1 MTFGHCFF
9 LCVEKVIQL
18 SDVTIMRGSK
28 YLLENAS
35 ASIFP
40 GQKVGIIGRNGCGKS
55 TLFAAIKGEIAPELG
70 SLTVPR
76 NFRISA
82 VSQQTP
88 SLDISA
94 LDYVKQG
101 DKDLTELLAQKEK
114 AYAENNGE
122 KIALIEDKLG
132 IAGAWTIDSRA
143 KILLHGLGFAEDEMQ
158 KAVKEYSGGWRMR
171 LNLAQALIYKS
182 DVLLLDEP
190 TNHLDLDTIIF
201 LENYLKSF
209 EGTILCI
216 SHDRDFLD
224 TFCSHILHF
233 ESNHLV
239 MYTGNY
245 SDYERLRAER
255 IKNEKANR
263 RREEASLAHMQD
275 FVERFRYKA
284 SKAKQAQS
292 MLKAIDRLK
301 LTAVTQEESPYHIK
315 FADPERTVDIIADL
329 KELDCGYS
337 ENDIILKKVN
347 LMLIAGDRIGL
358 LGRNGQ
364 GKSTLIKTLCS
375 VLKPVHG
382 TVTLGKGIKI
392 GYFAQH
398 ELDQLSGQMSAL
410 DHLRAIDHN
419 AKEKDL
425 RTFLGSFSFS
435 GDKATQKVEDMSGGE
450 QARLALAIVAYQK
463 PNLLLLDEPT
473 NHLDLDM
480 REALSLA
487 LSTYKGALILVSH
500 DRHLLEAIAD
510 KLWLIDDGNV
520 SEFNGDLNDY
530 QEFLNKKNREY
541 KEKLNEKTQ
550 NQPKQ
555 NLFSEK
561 AKAQTYKTK
570 EQKKLEAQK
579 RQSLRPLKLEI
590 EKLEKQMEKIKKSLA
605 DIDTTLSDLE
615 LYSKEPEK
623 VEILSIER
631 AKLSDELDKCEITWI
646 EKQDELELAMKE

>member
-1 MTFGHCFF
+1 
-9 LCVEKVIQL
+9 
-18 SDVTIMRGSK
+18 MRGSK

-70 SLTVPR
+70 ALTVPR
-76 NFRISA
+76 NFKISA

-101 DKDLTELLAQKEK
+101 DKDLTELLTQKEK

-132 IAGAWTIDSRA
+132 IAGVWTIDSRA

-158 KAVKEYSGGWRMR
+158 KAVKEFSGGWRMR

-375 VLKPVHG
+375 VIKPVHG
-382 TVTLGKGIKI
+382 TATLGKGIKI

-631 AKLSDELDKCEITWI
+631 AKQSDELDKCEITWI

>member
-1 MTFGHCFF
+1 M
-9 LCVEKVIQL
+9 IQL

-510 KLWLIDDGNV
+510 KLWLIDDGKV

-646 EKQDELELAMKE
+646 EKQDELEQAMKE

>member
-1 MTFGHCFF
+1 MCR
-9 LCVEKVIQL
+9 K
-18 SDVTIMRGSK
+18 SDSIIRCNHHARKQVP
-28 YLLENAS
+28 LENAS

-76 NFRISA
+76 NFKISA

-132 IAGAWTIDSRA
+132 IAGVWTIDSRA

-158 KAVKEYSGGWRMR
+158 KAVKEFSGGWRMR

-550 NQPKQ
+550 KQPNQ
-555 NLFSEK
+555 NLVSEK

-631 AKLSDELDKCEITWI
+631 AKLSDELDECEIAWI
-646 EKQDELELAMKE
+646 EKQDELEQAMKE

>member
-1 MTFGHCFF
+1 
-9 LCVEKVIQL
+9 
-18 SDVTIMRGSK
+18 MRGSK

-76 NFRISA
+76 NFKISA

-101 DKDLTELLAQKEK
+101 DKDLTELLTQKEK

-132 IAGAWTIDSRA
+132 IAGVWTIDSRA

-158 KAVKEYSGGWRMR
+158 KAVKEFSGGWRMR

-315 FADPERTVDIIADL
+315 FTDPERTVDIIADL

-550 NQPKQ
+550 KQPNQ
-555 NLFSEK
+555 NLVSEK

-631 AKLSDELDKCEITWI
+631 AKLSDELDECEIAWI

>member
-1 MTFGHCFF
+1 
-9 LCVEKVIQL
+9 
-18 SDVTIMRGSK
+18 MRGSK

-76 NFRISA
+76 NFKISA

-101 DKDLTELLAQKEK
+101 DKYLTELLAQKEK

-132 IAGAWTIDSRA
+132 IAGVWTIDSRA

-158 KAVKEYSGGWRMR
+158 KAVKEFSGGWRMR

-233 ESNHLV
+233 ESNNLV

-550 NQPKQ
+550 KQPNQ
-555 NLFSEK
+555 NLVSEK

-631 AKLSDELDKCEITWI
+631 AKLSDELDECEIAWI
-646 EKQDELELAMKE
+646 EKQDELEQAMKE

>member
-1 MTFGHCFF
+1 
-9 LCVEKVIQL
+9 
-18 SDVTIMRGSK
+18 MRGSK

-76 NFRISA
+76 NFKISA

-132 IAGAWTIDSRA
+132 IAGVWTIDSRA

-158 KAVKEYSGGWRMR
+158 KAVKEFSGGWRMR

-255 IKNEKANR
+255 IKNEKAKR

-510 KLWLIDDGNV
+510 KLWLINDGNV

-631 AKLSDELDKCEITWI
+631 AKLSDELDECEIAWI
-646 EKQDELELAMKE
+646 EKQDELEQAMKE

>member
-1 MTFGHCFF
+1 
-9 LCVEKVIQL
+9 
-18 SDVTIMRGSK
+18 MRGSK

-76 NFRISA
+76 NFKISA

-132 IAGAWTIDSRA
+132 IAGVWTIDSRA

-158 KAVKEYSGGWRMR
+158 KAVKEFSGGWRMR

-263 RREEASLAHMQD
+263 HREEASLAHMQD

-550 NQPKQ
+550 KQPNQ
-555 NLFSEK
+555 NLVSEK
-561 AKAQTYKTK
+561 AKAHTYKTK

-631 AKLSDELDKCEITWI
+631 AKLSDELDECEIAWI
-646 EKQDELELAMKE
+646 EKQDELEQAMKE

>member
-1 MTFGHCFF
+1 
-9 LCVEKVIQL
+9 
-18 SDVTIMRGSK
+18 MRGSK

-55 TLFAAIKGEIAPELG
+55 TLFAAIKGEIATELG

-76 NFRISA
+76 NFKISA

-132 IAGAWTIDSRA
+132 IAGVWTIDSRA

-158 KAVKEYSGGWRMR
+158 KAVKEFSGGWRMR

-541 KEKLNEKTQ
+541 KEKINEKTQ

>member
-1 MTFGHCFF
+1 
-9 LCVEKVIQL
+9 
-18 SDVTIMRGSK
+18 MRGSK

-76 NFRISA
+76 NFKISA

-132 IAGAWTIDSRA
+132 IAGVWTIDSRA

-263 RREEASLAHMQD
+263 RREEALLAHMQD

-646 EKQDELELAMKE
+646 EKQDELEQALKE

>member
-1 MTFGHCFF
+1 
-9 LCVEKVIQL
+9 
-18 SDVTIMRGSK
+18 MRGSK

-55 TLFAAIKGEIAPELG
+55 TLFAAVKGEIAPELG

-76 NFRISA
+76 NFKISA

-101 DKDLTELLAQKEK
+101 DKALTELLAQKEK

-132 IAGAWTIDSRA
+132 IAGVWTIDSRA

-158 KAVKEYSGGWRMR
+158 KAVKEFSGGWRMR

-550 NQPKQ
+550 KQPNQ
-555 NLFSEK
+555 NLVSEK

-631 AKLSDELDKCEITWI
+631 AKLSDELDECEIAWI
-646 EKQDELELAMKE
+646 EKQDELEQAMKE

>member
-1 MTFGHCFF
+1 
-9 LCVEKVIQL
+9 
-18 SDVTIMRGSK
+18 MRGSK

-76 NFRISA
+76 NFKISA

-101 DKDLTELLAQKEK
+101 DKDLTELLAKKEK

-132 IAGAWTIDSRA
+132 IAGVWTIDSRA

-158 KAVKEYSGGWRMR
+158 KAVKEFSGGWRMR

-631 AKLSDELDKCEITWI
+631 AKLSDELDKCEITWF

>member
-1 MTFGHCFF
+1 
-9 LCVEKVIQL
+9 
-18 SDVTIMRGSK
+18 MRGSK

-76 NFRISA
+76 NFKISA

-101 DKDLTELLAQKEK
+101 DKALTELLAQKEK

-132 IAGAWTIDSRA
+132 IAGVWTIDSRA

-158 KAVKEYSGGWRMR
+158 KAVKEFSGGWRMR

-410 DHLRAIDHN
+410 DHLRAIDLN

-500 DRHLLEAIAD
+500 DRHLLDAIAD

-631 AKLSDELDKCEITWI
+631 AKLSDELDECEIAWI
-646 EKQDELELAMKE
+646 EKQDKLEQAMKE

>member
-1 MTFGHCFF
+1 
-9 LCVEKVIQL
+9 
-18 SDVTIMRGSK
+18 MRGSK

-76 NFRISA
+76 NFKISA

-132 IAGAWTIDSRA
+132 IAGVWTIDSRA

-158 KAVKEYSGGWRMR
+158 KAVKEFSGGWRMR

-245 SDYERLRAER
+245 SDYEGLRAER

-382 TVTLGKGIKI
+382 TVTLGKDIKI

-631 AKLSDELDKCEITWI
+631 AKLSDELDECEIAWI
-646 EKQDELELAMKE
+646 EKQDELEQAMKE

>member
-1 MTFGHCFF
+1 
-9 LCVEKVIQL
+9 
-18 SDVTIMRGSK
+18 MRGSK

-76 NFRISA
+76 NFKISA

-101 DKDLTELLAQKEK
+101 DKALTELLAQKEK

-132 IAGAWTIDSRA
+132 IAGVWTIDSRA

-158 KAVKEYSGGWRMR
+158 KAVKEFSGGWRMR

-550 NQPKQ
+550 KQPNQ
-555 NLFSEK
+555 NLVSEK

-590 EKLEKQMEKIKKSLA
+590 EKLEKQMDKIKKSLA

-631 AKLSDELDKCEITWI
+631 AKLSDELDECEITWI
-646 EKQDELELAMKE
+646 EKQDELEKAMKE

>member
-1 MTFGHCFF
+1 
-9 LCVEKVIQL
+9 
-18 SDVTIMRGSK
+18 MRGSK

-70 SLTVPR
+70 SLSVPR
-76 NFRISA
+76 NFKISA

-132 IAGAWTIDSRA
+132 IAGVWTIDSRA

-158 KAVKEYSGGWRMR
+158 KAVKEFSGGWRMR

-450 QARLALAIVAYQK
+450 QARLALATVAYQK

>member
-1 MTFGHCFF
+1 
-9 LCVEKVIQL
+9 
-18 SDVTIMRGSK
+18 MRGSK

-76 NFRISA
+76 NFKISA

-132 IAGAWTIDSRA
+132 IAGVWTIDSRA

-158 KAVKEYSGGWRMR
+158 KAVKEFSGGWRMR

-570 EQKKLEAQK
+570 EQKK
-579 RQSLRPLKLEI
+579 
-590 EKLEKQMEKIKKSLA
+590 
-605 DIDTTLSDLE
+605 T
-615 LYSKEPEK
+615 
-623 VEILSIER
+623 
-631 AKLSDELDKCEITWI
+631 
-646 EKQDELELAMKE
+646 

>member
-1 MTFGHCFF
+1 M
-9 LCVEKVIQL
+9 IQL
-18 SDVTIMRGSK
+18 TDVTIMRGSK
-28 YLLENAS
+28 YLLEKAS
-35 ASIFP
+35 TSIFP

-55 TLFAAIKGEIAPELG
+55 TLFAAIQGDVAPELG
-70 SLTVPR
+70 TISVPKG
-76 NFRISA
+76 FKISA

-88 SLDISA
+88 SLDIQA
-94 LDYVKQG
+94 LEYVKQG
-101 DKDLTELLAQKEK
+101 DKDLMELLEQKQR
-114 AYAENNGE
+114 AYNDNNGE

-143 KILLHGLGFAEDEMQ
+143 KILLHGLGFSEDEIL
-158 KAVKEYSGGWRMR
+158 KPVKEFSGGWRMR

-182 DVLLLDEP
+182 DILLLDEP

-201 LENYLKSF
+201 LENYLKNY

-224 TFCSHILHF
+224 PFCSHIMHF
-233 ESNHLV
+233 EANRLV

-255 IKNEKANR
+255 IRNEKANR
-263 RREEASLAHMQD
+263 KREEDALAHMQD

-301 LTAVTQEESPYHIK
+301 LTAVTQEESPYHIQ
-315 FADPERTVDIIADL
+315 FSDPERTVDILADL
-329 KELDCGYS
+329 KNLDAGYD
-337 ENDIILKKVN
+337 EDNVILKNIN
-347 LMLIAGDRIGL
+347 LMLISGDRIGL
-358 LGRNGQ
+358 LGKNGQ

-375 VLKPVHG
+375 VIKPVHG

-398 ELDQLSGQMSAL
+398 ELDQLSGQMTAL
-410 DHLRAIDHN
+410 DHLRALDHD

-425 RTFLGSFSFS
+425 RTFLGAFSFS
-435 GDKATQKVEDMSGGE
+435 DDKATAKVETMSGGE

-487 LSTYKGALILVSH
+487 LSSYKGALILVSH

-510 KLWLIDDGNV
+510 KLWLIDDGRV

-530 QEFLNKKNREY
+530 QEFLNKKNKEY
-541 KEKLNEKTQ
+541 KDKLNEEKQATKASNATLSTQ
-550 NQPKQ
+550 SFK
-555 NLFSEK
+555 S
-561 AKAQTYKTK
+561 K
-570 EQKKLEAQK
+570 EQKKIEAQK
-579 RQSLRPLKLEI
+579 RQALRPLKKEI
-590 EKLEKQMEKIKKSLA
+590 EDLEKLMEKLKKEISSIDETLSDSSLYQTDKDKVEKLSIDRANLSDKLDETEMTWLEKQE
-605 DIDTTLSDLE
+605 
-615 LYSKEPEK
+615 
-623 VEILSIER
+623 
-631 AKLSDELDKCEITWI
+631 
-646 EKQDELELAMKE
+646 ELEAALAE

>member
-1 MTFGHCFF
+1 
-9 LCVEKVIQL
+9 
-18 SDVTIMRGSK
+18 MRGSK

-347 LMLIAGDRIGL
+347 LMLIASDRIGL

-646 EKQDELELAMKE
+646 EKQDELEQAMKE

>member
-1 MTFGHCFF
+1 
-9 LCVEKVIQL
+9 
-18 SDVTIMRGSK
+18 MRGSK

-76 NFRISA
+76 NFKISA

-101 DKDLTELLAQKEK
+101 DKALTELLAQKEK

-132 IAGAWTIDSRA
+132 IAGVWTIDSRA

-158 KAVKEYSGGWRMR
+158 KAVKEFSGGWRMR

-435 GDKATQKVEDMSGGE
+435 GDKTTQKVEDMSGGE

>member
-1 MTFGHCFF
+1 
-9 LCVEKVIQL
+9 
-18 SDVTIMRGSK
+18 MRGSK

-410 DHLRAIDHN
+410 DHLKAIDHN

>member
-1 MTFGHCFF
+1 M
-9 LCVEKVIQL
+9 IQL
-18 SDVTIMRGSK
+18 SAVTILRGSK

-70 SLTVPR
+70 TLTVPR
-76 NFRISA
+76 NFKISA

-94 LDYVKQG
+94 LNYVKQG

-510 KLWLIDDGNV
+510 KLWLIDDGKV

-550 NQPKQ
+550 THPDQ
-555 NLFSEK
+555 NLVSEK

-590 EKLEKQMEKIKKSLA
+590 EKLEKKMDKIKKSLA

-631 AKLSDELDKCEITWI
+631 AKLSDELDECEIAWI
-646 EKQDELELAMKE
+646 EKQDELEQAMKE

>member
-1 MTFGHCFF
+1 
-9 LCVEKVIQL
+9 
-18 SDVTIMRGSK
+18 MRGSK

-76 NFRISA
+76 NFKISA

-132 IAGAWTIDSRA
+132 IAGVWTIDSRA

-158 KAVKEYSGGWRMR
+158 KAVKEFSGGWRMR

-233 ESNHLV
+233 ELNHLV

-450 QARLALAIVAYQK
+450 QARLALATVAYQK

>member
-1 MTFGHCFF
+1 
-9 LCVEKVIQL
+9 
-18 SDVTIMRGSK
+18 MRGSK

-239 MYTGNY
+239 MYTGKY

>member
-1 MTFGHCFF
+1 
-9 LCVEKVIQL
+9 
-18 SDVTIMRGSK
+18 MRGSK

-76 NFRISA
+76 NFKISA

-132 IAGAWTIDSRA
+132 IAGVWTIDSRA

-158 KAVKEYSGGWRMR
+158 KAVKEFSGGWRMR

-398 ELDQLSGQMSAL
+398 ELDQLSDQMSAL

-487 LSTYKGALILVSH
+487 LSTYKGVLILVSH

-631 AKLSDELDKCEITWI
+631 AKLSDELDECEIAWI
-646 EKQDELELAMKE
+646 EKQDELEQAMKE

>member
-1 MTFGHCFF
+1 MVTVF

-40 GQKVGIIGRNGCGKS
+40 GQKVGNIGRNGCGKS

-158 KAVKEYSGGWRMR
+158 KAVKEFSGGWRMR

-510 KLWLIDDGNV
+510 KLWLIDDGKV

-541 KEKLNEKTQ
+541 KEKLNEKTKTR
-550 NQPKQ
+550 PDQ
-555 NLFSEK
+555 NLVSEK

-590 EKLEKQMEKIKKSLA
+590 EKLEKKMDKIKKSLA

-631 AKLSDELDKCEITWI
+631 AKLSDELDECEITWI
-646 EKQDELELAMKE
+646 EKQDELEKAMKE

>member
-1 MTFGHCFF
+1 MVTVF

-76 NFRISA
+76 NFKISA

-158 KAVKEYSGGWRMR
+158 KAVKEFSGGWRMR

-510 KLWLIDDGNV
+510 KLWLIDNGNV

-550 NQPKQ
+550 KQPNQ
-555 NLFSEK
+555 NLVSEK

-623 VEILSIER
+623 VEIISIER
-631 AKLSDELDKCEITWI
+631 AKLSDELDECEIAWI
-646 EKQDELELAMKE
+646 EKQDELEQAMKE

>member
-1 MTFGHCFF
+1 
-9 LCVEKVIQL
+9 
-18 SDVTIMRGSK
+18 MRGSK

-76 NFRISA
+76 NFKISA

-132 IAGAWTIDSRA
+132 IAGVWTIDSRA

-158 KAVKEYSGGWRMR
+158 KAVKEFSGGWRMR

-315 FADPERTVDIIADL
+315 FTDPERTVDIIADL

-550 NQPKQ
+550 KQPNQ
-555 NLFSEK
+555 NLVSEK

-615 LYSKEPEK
+615 LYSKESEK

-631 AKLSDELDKCEITWI
+631 AKLSDELDECEIAWI
-646 EKQDELELAMKE
+646 EKQDELEQAMKE

>member
-1 MTFGHCFF
+1 
-9 LCVEKVIQL
+9 
-18 SDVTIMRGSK
+18 MRGSK

-76 NFRISA
+76 NFKISA

-132 IAGAWTIDSRA
+132 IAGVWTIDSRA

-158 KAVKEYSGGWRMR
+158 KAVKEFSGGWRMR

-419 AKEKDL
+419 AKEKNL

-631 AKLSDELDKCEITWI
+631 AKLSDELDKCEIAWI
-646 EKQDELELAMKE
+646 EKQDELEQAMKE

>member
-1 MTFGHCFF
+1 
-9 LCVEKVIQL
+9 
-18 SDVTIMRGSK
+18 MRGSK

-76 NFRISA
+76 NFKISA

-132 IAGAWTIDSRA
+132 IAGVWTIDSRA

-158 KAVKEYSGGWRMR
+158 KAVKEFSGGWRMR

-382 TVTLGKGIKI
+382 TVTLGKGIRI

-579 RQSLRPLKLEI
+579 RQSLRPLKLDI

-631 AKLSDELDKCEITWI
+631 AKLSDELDECEIAWI
-646 EKQDELELAMKE
+646 EKQDELEQAMKE

>member
-1 MTFGHCFF
+1 
-9 LCVEKVIQL
+9 
-18 SDVTIMRGSK
+18 MRGSK

-76 NFRISA
+76 NFKISA

-132 IAGAWTIDSRA
+132 IAGVWTIDSRA

-158 KAVKEYSGGWRMR
+158 KAVKKFSGGWRMR

-541 KEKLNEKTQ
+541 KEKLNEKIQ
-550 NQPKQ
+550 KQPNQ
-555 NLFSEK
+555 NLVSEK

-631 AKLSDELDKCEITWI
+631 AKLSDELDECEIAWI
-646 EKQDELELAMKE
+646 EKQDELEQAMKE

>member
-1 MTFGHCFF
+1 
-9 LCVEKVIQL
+9 
-18 SDVTIMRGSK
+18 MRGSK

-76 NFRISA
+76 NFKISA

-101 DKDLTELLAQKEK
+101 DKDLTELLTQKEK

-132 IAGAWTIDSRA
+132 IAGVWTIDSRA

-158 KAVKEYSGGWRMR
+158 KAVKEFSGGWRMR

-315 FADPERTVDIIADL
+315 FTDPERTVDIIADL

-510 KLWLIDDGNV
+510 KLWLIDNGNV

-631 AKLSDELDKCEITWI
+631 AKLSDELDECEIAWI
-646 EKQDELELAMKE
+646 EKQDELEQAMKE

>member
-1 MTFGHCFF
+1 
-9 LCVEKVIQL
+9 
-18 SDVTIMRGSK
+18 MRGSK

-76 NFRISA
+76 NFKISA

-158 KAVKEYSGGWRMR
+158 KAVKEFSGGWRMR

-510 KLWLIDDGNV
+510 KLWLIDYGNV

-631 AKLSDELDKCEITWI
+631 AKLSDELDECEIAWI
-646 EKQDELELAMKE
+646 EKQDELEQAMKE

>member
-1 MTFGHCFF
+1 
-9 LCVEKVIQL
+9 
-18 SDVTIMRGSK
+18 MRGSK

-315 FADPERTVDIIADL
+315 FSDPERTVDIIADL

-561 AKAQTYKTK
+561 TKAQTYKTK

>member
-1 MTFGHCFF
+1 
-9 LCVEKVIQL
+9 
-18 SDVTIMRGSK
+18 MRGSK

-76 NFRISA
+76 NFKISA

-101 DKDLTELLAQKEK
+101 DKSLTELLAQKEK

-132 IAGAWTIDSRA
+132 IAGVWTIDSRA

-158 KAVKEYSGGWRMR
+158 KAVKEFSGGWRMR

-550 NQPKQ
+550 KQPNQ
-555 NLFSEK
+555 NLVSEK

-631 AKLSDELDKCEITWI
+631 AKLSDELDECEIAWI
-646 EKQDELELAMKE
+646 EKQDELEQAMKE

>member
-1 MTFGHCFF
+1 M
-9 LCVEKVIQL
+9 CVEKVIQL

-76 NFRISA
+76 NFKISA

-132 IAGAWTIDSRA
+132 IAGVWTIDSRA

-158 KAVKEYSGGWRMR
+158 KAVKEFSGGWRMR

-315 FADPERTVDIIADL
+315 FTDPERTVDIIADL

-550 NQPKQ
+550 KQPNQ
-555 NLFSEK
+555 NLVSEK

-631 AKLSDELDKCEITWI
+631 AKLSDELDECEIAWI
-646 EKQDELELAMKE
+646 EKQDELEQAMKE

>member
-1 MTFGHCFF
+1 
-9 LCVEKVIQL
+9 
-18 SDVTIMRGSK
+18 MRGSK

-216 SHDRDFLD
+216 SHDCDFLD

>member
-1 MTFGHCFF
+1 
-9 LCVEKVIQL
+9 
-18 SDVTIMRGSK
+18 MRGSK

-76 NFRISA
+76 NFKISA

-132 IAGAWTIDSRA
+132 IAGVWTIDSRA

-158 KAVKEYSGGWRMR
+158 KAVKEFSGGWRMR

-541 KEKLNEKTQ
+541 KEKLNEKIQ
-550 NQPKQ
+550 KQPNQ

-631 AKLSDELDKCEITWI
+631 AKLSDELDECEIAWI
-646 EKQDELELAMKE
+646 EKQDELEQAMKE

>member
-1 MTFGHCFF
+1 MVTVF

-76 NFRISA
+76 NFKISA

-132 IAGAWTIDSRA
+132 IAGVWTIDSRA

-158 KAVKEYSGGWRMR
+158 KAVKEFSGGWRMR

-550 NQPKQ
+550 KQPNQ
-555 NLFSEK
+555 NLVSEK

-631 AKLSDELDKCEITWI
+631 AKLSDELDECEIAWI
-646 EKQDELELAMKE
+646 EKQDELEQAMKE

>member
-1 MTFGHCFF
+1 
-9 LCVEKVIQL
+9 
-18 SDVTIMRGSK
+18 MRGSK

-76 NFRISA
+76 NFKISA

-101 DKDLTELLAQKEK
+101 DKALTELLAQKEK

-132 IAGAWTIDSRA
+132 IAGVWTIDSRA

-158 KAVKEYSGGWRMR
+158 KAVKEFSGGWRMR

-419 AKEKDL
+419 AKEKEL

-631 AKLSDELDKCEITWI
+631 AKLSDELDECEIAWI
-646 EKQDELELAMKE
+646 EKQDELEQAMKE